1 MKNWPYYSQNEIN
14 RVSKILKSGK
24 VNYWT
29 GNECKNFEE
38 VFKKKF
44 KINYSIAVSN
54 GTVALEAALKVLNLK
69 KDDEVIV
76 SCKSY
81 QSSASAIVNI
91 GAKPVFC
98 DVNFNTQNIDVKYLE
113 KKISRKTKAI
123 ICVHLGGWPC
133 EMDKLVDIAKK
144 NSLKIIED
152 CSQAHGAKFNKK
164 YVGSFGDIAVWSF
177 CNDKIISTGGEGG
190 MIGIKKKKIW
200 KKIWSYK
207 EIGKNLDK
215 VVKNKNKKNM
225 GFAWVHDF
233 FGSNLRMTEMQ
244 AAIGII
250 QLKKLDTTLRLRN
263 KINKL
268 IWKKLKQYKS
278 IIIPDLSENL
288 ELAPYRCYVKLNF
301 NYIKKKYNLKK
312 IIKLLNKDQII
323 CNEGS
328 CSEMYLE
335 KSFKNIGFSPS
346 KRLPNASKLTK
357 ISLAFF
363 INPLIKKSELNKK
376 INHISAVFNSISN

>member
-38 VFKKKF
+38 VFKKF

-123 ICVHLGGWPC
+123 ICVHLGGA
-133 EMDKLVDIAKK
+133 L
-144 NSLKIIED
+144 
-152 CSQAHGAKFNKK
+152 
-164 YVGSFGDIAVWSF
+164 
-177 CNDKIISTGGEGG
+177 
-190 MIGIKKKKIW
+190 
-200 KKIWSYK
+200 
-207 EIGKNLDK
+207 
-215 VVKNKNKKNM
+215 
-225 GFAWVHDF
+225 
-233 FGSNLRMTEMQ
+233 
-244 AAIGII
+244 
-250 QLKKLDTTLRLRN
+250 
-263 KINKL
+263 
-268 IWKKLKQYKS
+268 
-278 IIIPDLSENL
+278 
-288 ELAPYRCYVKLNF
+288 
-301 NYIKKKYNLKK
+301 
-312 IIKLLNKDQII
+312 
-323 CNEGS
+323 
-328 CSEMYLE
+328 
-335 KSFKNIGFSPS
+335 
-346 KRLPNASKLTK
+346 
-357 ISLAFF
+357 
-363 INPLIKKSELNKK
+363 
-376 INHISAVFNSISN
+376 

>member
-144 NSLKIIED
+144 NSLTLIED

-190 MIGIKKKKIW
+190 MIGIKKKKKFG
-200 KKIWSYK
+200 KKFGLTRKW
-207 EIGKNLDK
+207 GK
-215 VVKNKNKKNM
+215 
-225 GFAWVHDF
+225 
-233 FGSNLRMTEMQ
+233 
-244 AAIGII
+244 I
-250 QLKKLDTTLRLRN
+250 
-263 KINKL
+263 
-268 IWKKLKQYKS
+268 
-278 IIIPDLSENL
+278 
-288 ELAPYRCYVKLNF
+288 
-301 NYIKKKYNLKK
+301 
-312 IIKLLNKDQII
+312 
-323 CNEGS
+323 
-328 CSEMYLE
+328 
-335 KSFKNIGFSPS
+335 
-346 KRLPNASKLTK
+346 LTK
-357 ISLAFF
+357 
-363 INPLIKKSELNKK
+363 
-376 INHISAVFNSISN
+376 